1 LGDSLAIQ
9 RDGSPARNRPRHAS
23 DARDMSAQPAQAGPH
38 EPLGGAPKR
47 GHWMLPDGSQ
57 QTEQSK
63 CSDRSQRERQAQ
75 PSFELFQFKSIGFFM
90 TAKPARG

>member
-1 LGDSLAIQ
+1 
-9 RDGSPARNRPRHAS
+9 
-23 DARDMSAQPAQAGPH
+23 MSAQPAQAGPH

-57 QTEQSK
+57 QTELSK
-63 CSDRSQRERQAQ
+63 CSDRSQRECQAQ
-75 PSFELFQFKSIGFFM
+75 PSFELFQFKTIGFFM